1 MRPAR
6 VVEAF
11 PAYLAA
17 EGLRVT
23 RAELERNLA
32 GKARSRT
39 FLGEVAP
46 MLATKSLISDVKQS
60 GGGVSGSIGFW
71 LDGTAYEGTVLRP
84 LFQVNAMTYKSPYTP
99 DGAYDEQTE
108 GQADNIGDKPIEA

>member
-11 PAYLAA
+11 HAYLAA

-39 FLGEVAP
+39 FLGEVAQ
-46 MLATKSLISDVKQS
+46 MLAPGIEYDAPAAVDV
-60 GGGVSGSIGFW
+60 VSAALVTRLPGEPW
-71 LDGTAYEGTVLRP
+71 KGT
-84 LFQVNAMTYKSPYTP
+84 
-99 DGAYDEQTE
+99 
-108 GQADNIGDKPIEA
+108 

>member
-1 MRPAR
+1 MLRALYQRRRGRDLFDLWDALRRGRVRPAR

-11 PAYLAA
+11 HAYLAA

-46 MLATKSLISDVKQS
+46 MLAPGIEYDAPAAVDV
-60 GGGVSGSIGFW
+60 VSAALVSRLPGEPW
-71 LDGTAYEGTVLRP
+71 KGT
-84 LFQVNAMTYKSPYTP
+84 
-99 DGAYDEQTE
+99 
-108 GQADNIGDKPIEA
+108 